1 MRKFALFVAIFALLA
16 LPAFAQDAEPTIGE
30 IAVAASTGDSPEFTV
45 LVAALGAAD
54 PAFLEA
60 VTNPE
65 AGLTVF
71 APTDAAFGALL
82 EELDVSAEDLLASTD
97 LLNTVLA
104 YHVVPG
110 IFTAESLVASI
121 SSTADANTLYV
132 GTLLPEAA
140 LAFSLSDAGVS
151 INGGVNVVATDIT
164 GSNGVIHVIDAVLLP
179 GEAPEMDMMMDEPA
193 ANLAETVIAAAS
205 ADAPEFTVLLAAV
218 LAADPSIVAT
228 LSNNGPFT
236 VFAPTDAA
244 FAALLEALGTTAEDL
259 LANTALLNTVLAYHV
274 VPGELSSTT
283 VAGALEANMGSFFV
297 ATLYPSA
304 LNISLDGESIKVN
317 DSTIVAVDIYATNG
331 VVHVIDAVLVPPME

>member
-16 LPAFAQDAEPTIGE
+16 LPAFAQDAQPTIGE

-54 PAFLEA
+54 PAFLAA
-60 VTNPE
+60 VTDPE

-121 SSTADANTLYV
+121 SSTGDANMLYV

-179 GEAPEMDMMMDEPA
+179 GEAPEMGMMDEPT

-244 FAALLEALGTTAEDL
+244 FVALLEALGTTAEDL

-274 VPGELSSTT
+274 VPGELSSAT